1 MLPPLILVPLPSVA
15 LAVPPKTL
23 TDAAAAVLQQ
33 GQRLLHR
40 LPDQLYRHAPA
51 QMSASAV
58 GGHFRHVLDHF
69 ASLLAGLPAGVV
81 DYDARQRDAD
91 VERDRHRALQ
101 VARELERQ
109 VRLLSGSGDVPLLVL
124 TDSGEGARR
133 QPSRTSLLREL
144 QFVTSHAVHHYA
156 MIALL
161 LRAQGHDVEPGFGV
175 APSTRAFL
183 AAADKES
190 SAACAR

>member
-1 MLPPLILVPLPSVA
+1 M
-15 LAVPPKTL
+15 PPKTL

-33 GQRLLHR
+33 GQHLLQRLS
-40 LPDQLYRHAPA
+40 DKVYRHVPA

-69 ASLLAGLPAGVV
+69 ASLLAGLQTGLV
-81 DYDARQRDAD
+81 DYDARQRDGD

-101 VARELERQ
+101 VARELEHQ
-109 VRLLSGSGDVPLLVL
+109 VRLLSGSGDTPLLVL
-124 TDSGEGARR
+124 TDSGEGAMR
-133 QPSRTSLLREL
+133 QPSRSTLVREL

-161 LRAQGHDVEPGFGV
+161 LRAQGHHVEPGFGV
-175 APSTRAFL
+175 APSTKAHL
-183 AAADKES
+183 AAANQES
-190 SAACAR
+190 LGACAR